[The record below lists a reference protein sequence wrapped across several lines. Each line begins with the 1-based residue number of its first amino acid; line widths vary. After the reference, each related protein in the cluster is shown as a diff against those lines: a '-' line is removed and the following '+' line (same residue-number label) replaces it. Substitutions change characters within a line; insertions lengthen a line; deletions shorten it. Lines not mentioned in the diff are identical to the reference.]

1 MVWLKKEE
9 DIVVRRADKGG
20 ATVIWGKNDY
30 IMEAQKQLNNR
41 QYYVP
46 LKSNPTEN
54 IKRDLFAI
62 LNPALENKWINKNEF
77 EFLSP
82 SNPKLATFYLLP
94 KIHKNLHS
102 PPGRPII
109 NGIDTITEPASQY
122 IDFVIKPL
130 TMSLKAYLQDTTHIL
145 KDLQEMQQAPN
156 AILATMDVESLYSNI
171 DHQEGLEAL
180 EHFLQKRSNTETPP
194 TQFVVSLTQWS
205 LNNNIFLFQD
215 RLYQQ
220 TKGTAMGASYAPNY
234 AGLFL
239 GLWEE
244 RYVHS
249 TENPFKQLIKYY
261 GRYIDDL
268 FFIFTGTT
276 EQLQE
281 FHQYLNSTNPNI
293 KLSLEFSNKEIN
305 FLDLLISLDEQGS
318 IHTSLFRKSTD
329 RNTVLHAESFHPK
342 SLIENIPF
350 GQFQRLKRICNS
362 QTDFNTQATEMQQR
376 FVQRGYKAKT
386 LSGALTRAKTLDRRN
401 LLIRRQRAPSQTKN
415 RIFCT
420 LQYSNMA
427 YKIKNA
433 ITKNWSILACDP
445 SLGPLFSEP
454 PRFAFKKA
462 PTLKDKIV
470 KNYLPA
476 SKLETFFKKPIGT
489 FRCGACVHCT
499 QINRST
505 HFMDSTC
512 TYTFKCRSF
521 ANCNTTH
528 VVYRLDCVCGCFYIG
543 RTKKKLKERFAEH
556 KYAIRKGNMEYP
568 IAKHFKNMTHTNINE
583 LTIMAIEVIENTPRG
598 GDRLK
603 RLLQRETFWIHSL
616 KATVF
621 PGLNEEID
629 FSPFL

>member
-386 LSGALTRAKTLDRRN
+386 LSGALTRVKTLDRRN

-427 YKIKNA
+427 HKIKNA
-433 ITKNWSILACDP
+433 ITKNWSIL
-445 SLGPLFSEP
+445 
-454 PRFAFKKA
+454 
-462 PTLKDKIV
+462 
-470 KNYLPA
+470 
-476 SKLETFFKKPIGT
+476 
-489 FRCGACVHCT
+489 
-499 QINRST
+499 
-505 HFMDSTC
+505 
-512 TYTFKCRSF
+512 
-521 ANCNTTH
+521 
-528 VVYRLDCVCGCFYIG
+528 
-543 RTKKKLKERFAEH
+543 
-556 KYAIRKGNMEYP
+556 
-568 IAKHFKNMTHTNINE
+568 
-583 LTIMAIEVIENTPRG
+583 
-598 GDRLK
+598 
-603 RLLQRETFWIHSL
+603 
-616 KATVF
+616 
-621 PGLNEEID
+621 
-629 FSPFL
+629 

>member
-1 MVWLKKEE
+1 MLLLIDEAKNQREEIKQKIPEVKRKLSLVNVTQQQKEE
-9 DIVVRRADKGG
+9 AAITESKINDDIRELTKTITSTKMNKFQRDKKDYDEGAIYSWQRRHTRGPPRRGRTVSFSLPGSTTSEDEDRSDTSLAGSSHFLDKTRTPHSGAGRKHGG
-20 ATVIWGKNDY
+20 ADGGGGKRQLRPRQPHQNYHHHHKRIVSTNKPRGLPWG
-30 IMEAQKQLNNR
+30 
-41 QYYVP
+41 
-46 LKSNPTEN
+46 
-54 IKRDLFAI
+54 
-62 LNPALENKWINKNEF
+62 
-77 EFLSP
+77 
-82 SNPKLATFYLLP
+82 
-94 KIHKNLHS
+94 LH
-102 PPGRPII
+102 
-109 NGIDTITEPASQY
+109 
-122 IDFVIKPL
+122 
-130 TMSLKAYLQDTTHIL
+130 
-145 KDLQEMQQAPN
+145 
-156 AILATMDVESLYSNI
+156 
-171 DHQEGLEAL
+171 
-180 EHFLQKRSNTETPP
+180 TPP
-194 TQFVVSLTQWS
+194 TMRDYFW
-205 LNNNIFLFQD
+205 
-215 RLYQQ
+215 
-220 TKGTAMGASYAPNY
+220 G
-234 AGLFL
+234 
-239 GLWEE
+239 
-244 RYVHS
+244 
-249 TENPFKQLIKYY
+249 Y
-261 GRYIDDL
+261 GKR
-268 FFIFTGTT
+268 

-543 RTKKKLKERFAEH
+543 RTKRKLKERFAEH

>member
-543 RTKKKLKERFAEH
+543 RTKRKLKERFAEH